1 MMRLLVIIP
10 AFNEEEHIG
19 EVIKSIPKKI
29 PGISEIK
36 VVVIDDGS
44 TDNTVK
50 TAEAS
55 GAMVIQNYFN
65 RGLGVTFNRGLQY
78 AIDNNFD
85 GMVNIDADG
94 QFAPEDIVRLLKPI
108 QNNEADFVTGSR
120 FIDKNYCPKMPLI
133 KFWGNKMMAY
143 WISRLIGRKFYD
155 VSCGFRAYSKEAL
168 LSLNLQGKFTY
179 TQEAFLNL
187 AFKRLRIREVPIK
200 VEYSANR
207 RSKIAPNVFTYGLR
221 TAKIIFRTY
230 RDYKPLT
237 FFVRVG
243 TFFFLGAL
251 FFEAILF
258 FTYLTRGTFTPH
270 IWSGFVGAVF
280 LFISIAFFVIGIFA
294 DMNDRIR
301 LNQEK
306 ILYYLKKQ
314 KINRKS

>member
-50 TAEAS
+50 TVEAS

-65 RGLGVTFNRGLQY
+65 MGLGVTFNRGLQY

-85 GMVNIDADG
+85 GMVNIDGDG

-207 RSKIAPNVFTYGLR
+207 RSKIAPNVFIYGLR

-230 RDYKPLT
+230 RDYKPLA
-237 FFVRVG
+237 FFIKVG
-243 TFFFLGAL
+243 IFFFLGAL
-251 FFEAILF
+251 FFESILF
-258 FTYLTRGTFTPH
+258 FTYLTRGTFTPN

-280 LFISIAFFVIGIFA
+280 LFISIVFFVIGVLA

>member
-65 RGLGVTFNRGLQY
+65 MGLGVTFNRGLQY

-187 AFKRLRIREVPIK
+187 AFKKLRIREVPIK

-207 RSKIAPNVFTYGLR
+207 RSKIAPNVFIYGLR

-230 RDYKPLT
+230 RDYKPLA
-237 FFVRVG
+237 FFIRIG

-280 LFISIAFFVIGIFA
+280 LFISIVFFVIGLLA
-294 DMNDRIR
+294 DMTDRIR